1 MVNIIF
7 CVVKTLG
14 RTPFSMFFMLHSIF
28 GYRLIKL
35 SFFVTKQKSLQPS
48 GIIAALRDLVPFVQ
62 LKKREKH
69 PWRSATFSKN
79 QQLY

>member
-1 MVNIIF
+1 
-7 CVVKTLG
+7 
-14 RTPFSMFFMLHSIF
+14 MFFMLHSIF
-28 GYRLIKL
+28 VYRLIKL

-69 PWRSATFSKN
+69 P
-79 QQLY
+79 

>member
-1 MVNIIF
+1 MVKIIF
-7 CVVKTLG
+7 FVVKTLG

-35 SFFVTKQKSLQPS
+35 SFFITKQKSLQPS
-48 GIIAALRDLVPFVQ
+48 GLIGALRDLVPFVQ
-62 LKKREKH
+62 LKKREKY

>member
-1 MVNIIF
+1 MVKIIF
-7 CVVKTLG
+7 FVVKTLG

-35 SFFVTKQKSLQPS
+35 SFFITKQKSLQPS
-48 GIIAALRDLVPFVQ
+48 GLIGALRDLVPFVQ
-62 LKKREKH
+62 LKKREKY
-69 PWRSATFSKN
+69 PWRSPTFSKN